1 MQEALHMESLRKEG
15 ERGVQRMMCVA
26 AVLLSL
32 LSVGHSTPG
41 NSCDSLV
48 KPITV
53 SKEDVSAQRL
63 YFAPVCLYLYFSPA
77 VRFLTSEAH
86 LNKMSFSI

>member
-1 MQEALHMESLRKEG
+1 MTGEAHVQEALQMESLRKKEK
-15 ERGVQRMMCVA
+15 RGIQRMMCVA

-32 LSVGHSTPG
+32 LSVGHSAPA

-53 SKEDVSAQRL
+53 SKEEVSAQLL
-63 YFAPVCLYLYFSPA
+63 YFAPVYLYLIS
-77 VRFLTSEAH
+77 VQL
-86 LNKMSFSI
+86 